1 VSKLLDAME
10 LSQYKDTFAKEQVS
24 GEILLE
30 CDDQILEED
39 LKVPSRLHRIRLL
52 KIISGKTPALQILNE
67 SRYVVFSK

>member
-1 VSKLLDAME
+1 MSKLLDAME
-10 LSQYKDTFAKEQVS
+10 LSQYKDTFVKEQVN

>member
-10 LSQYKDTFAKEQVS
+10 LSQYKDTFVKEQVS

-52 KIISGKTPALQILNE
+52 KIIRGKTPALQILNE